1 MNHHINKGEME
12 MIEVKPTT
20 FARGVPPEERNGF
33 YGMEGDLIANAQDAQ
48 PIVAIVTY
56 TLDEVVTKTLAG
68 ETYPVVKAFSIEP
81 LHEEKAIAAAIQLR
95 DEAMKQRTGVD
106 TLDLPEVE
114 D

>member
-1 MNHHINKGEME
+1 MGLMDI
-12 MIEVKPTT
+12 KPTS

-33 YGMEGDLIANAQDAQ
+33 YGLEQELIENAQDAQ

-56 TLDEVVTKTLAG
+56 TLDEVVSKALAG

-81 LHEEKAIAAAIQLR
+81 LHDEKSIAAAVKLR
-95 DEAMKQRTGVD
+95 DAALKERTGVEQ
-106 TLDLPEVE
+106 LDLPEVV

>member
-1 MNHHINKGEME
+1 MD
-12 MIEVKPTT
+12 VKPTS

-33 YGMEGDLIANAQDAQ
+33 YGMEEELIDSASEAK

-81 LHEEKAIAAAIQLR
+81 LHDQQAIDAAVALR
-95 DEAMKQRTGVD
+95 DAAMRDRTGVD